1 MNCATNLTLGL
12 NIEFMSSFEKK
23 PVYELLQ
30 DEARNDLQSIER
42 LVEDAIGAERSM
54 TSASLPEGFEAE
66 TLEDADFGFEASKI
80 YEDGTEI
87 DLEYRERS
95 SISFNKSDSSSVEVN
110 VNMPYTFTEHWDQ
123 RM

>member
-1 MNCATNLTLGL
+1 
-12 NIEFMSSFEKK
+12 MSSFEKK

-66 TLEDADFGFEASKI
+66 TLEDVDFGFEASKI

-110 VNMPYTFTEHWDQ
+110 VNLPYTFTEHWDQ